1 MRRLVCADSLRVSL
15 TDSNGSVE
23 HWHLTSGKCLHAM
36 TNDQNQ
42 LYALD
47 YRADG
52 AMFATAGKD
61 QSVRPSLIS

>member
-1 MRRLVCADSLRVSL
+1 
-15 TDSNGSVE
+15 
-23 HWHLTSGKCLHAM
+23 M

-52 AMFATAGKD
+52 AMFTTAGKD
-61 QSVRPSLIS
+61 QSVRPAFIL